1 MKWFRRKGYE
11 PPQLHVLS
19 EQPWMEKTIVIND
32 KPTTLRTVRK
42 FAMDMA
48 EKDYRNPAEAGM
60 AMTIVAL
67 VDEISWL
74 HTQLRD
80 ATSTKEEA

>member
-1 MKWFRRKGYE
+1 MRRWARHKTFN
-11 PPQLHVLS
+11 PPPPIDD
-19 EQPWMEKTIVIND
+19 PWMEKVIIIND
-32 KPTTLRTVRK
+32 KPTTLRVLRK

-48 EKDYRNPAEAGM
+48 ETDYRNPAEAGM

-74 HTQLRD
+74 NARLLD
-80 ATSTKEEA
+80 EEKA